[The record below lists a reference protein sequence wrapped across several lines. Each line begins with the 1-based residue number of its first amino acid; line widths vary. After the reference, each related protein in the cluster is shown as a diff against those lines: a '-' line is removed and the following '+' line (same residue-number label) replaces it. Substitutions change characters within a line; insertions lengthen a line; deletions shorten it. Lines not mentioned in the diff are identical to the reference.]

1 MLLAENIS
9 LAIRALISNKMRA
22 FLTMLGIII
31 GIAAVIAIL
40 TVGNSL
46 NRSVAETMQSMGA
59 NDVFVTVA
67 QRSDEEEETSNS
79 SSALD
84 GIHYGTFAR
93 SSEMTDDD
101 YITGDMIRAMYEQYA
116 DDIYAINISHTVG
129 SASLQNGEKESGVS
143 LMGVSVGYFVTNSV
157 EMVEGSMFNDLDF
170 SEERKTILVS
180 VDTAEDLFG
189 ENVKDAVGQDIEC
202 EVDGKSVIVTI
213 AGVYKQNQGGGNSS
227 MMMTSMLG
235 GSSAY
240 MPLRAAMN
248 IDHSEDQYT
257 YFQVSA
263 KADSDPQALADKIRD
278 FYKPYYRNNSDYRVS
293 VITYESLLEMFY
305 TLLGTITTAISIIA
319 GIALLV
325 GGIGV
330 MNIMLVSVTER
341 TREIGTRKALG
352 ARNSSIRAQFIVEAM
367 IICLIGGAFGV
378 VLGIGLGAFASNLLG
393 YPAKPSIPGIIIALL
408 FSMSIGLFFGYFPA
422 NKAAKMNPI
431 DALRYE

>member
-1 MLLAENIS
+1 
-9 LAIRALISNKMRA
+9 
-22 FLTMLGIII
+22 
-31 GIAAVIAIL
+31 
-40 TVGNSL
+40 
-46 NRSVAETMQSMGA
+46 MQSMGA

-84 GIHYGTFAR
+84 GIHYGSFAR
-93 SSEMTDDD
+93 SSEMMDDD

-189 ENVKDAVGQDIEC
+189 DNVKDAVGQDIEC
-202 EVDGKSVIVTI
+202 EVDGKSVVVTI

>member
-46 NRSVAETMQSMGA
+46 NRSVSETMQSMGA
-59 NDVFVTVA
+59 NDVFVAVA
-67 QRSDEEEETSNS
+67 QRSDDDEEEKNTSN
-79 SSALD
+79 LWD
-84 GIHYGTFAR
+84 GVRYGSFAR
-93 SSEMTDDD
+93 ASEMTDDD
-101 YITGDMIRAMYEQYA
+101 YITGDMIKAMYEQYSG
-116 DDIYAINISHTVG
+116 DIYAINISHSVG
-129 SASLQNGEKESGVS
+129 SATLQNGKEESEIS

-157 EMVEGSMFNDLDF
+157 DIVEGAMFSDVDF
-170 SEERKTILVS
+170 SEERKSILIS
-180 VDTAEDLFG
+180 EDTAEDLFG
-189 ENVKDAVGQDIEC
+189 DNLKDAIGKDLEC
-202 EVDGKSVIVTI
+202 DVSGKTVVATVC
-213 AGVYKQNQGGGNSS
+213 GVYKQNQGSGNSR
-227 MMMTSMLG
+227 MMMTSMFG
-235 GSSAY
+235 GSTAY

-248 IDHSEDQYT
+248 IDHSEDKYS

-263 KADSDPQALADKIRD
+263 KADSDPKALADKIRD

-293 VITYESLLEMFY
+293 VITYENLLEMFY

-352 ARNSSIRAQFIVEAM
+352 AKNSSIRAQFIVEAM
-367 IICLIGGAFGV
+367 IICLIGGALGV
-378 VLGIGLGAFASNLLG
+378 VVGIGLGVFASNLLG
-393 YPAKPSIPGIIIALL
+393 YPARPSIPGIIIALL

>member
-67 QRSDEEEETSNS
+67 QRSDEEEESSNS

-84 GIHYGTFAR
+84 GIHYGSFAR

-189 ENVKDAVGQDIEC
+189 DNVKDAVGQDIEC
-202 EVDGKSVIVTI
+202 EVDGKSVVVTI

-263 KADSDPQALADKIRD
+263 KADSDPQTLADKIRD

>member
-1 MLLAENIS
+1 
-9 LAIRALISNKMRA
+9 MRA

-84 GIHYGTFAR
+84 GIHYGSFAR

>member
-1 MLLAENIS
+1 MLLGENIS

-46 NRSVAETMQSMGA
+46 NKSVSDTMQSMGA
-59 NDVFVTVA
+59 NDVFITVA
-67 QRSDEEEETSNS
+67 ERSDSEDEEKSVE
-79 SSALD
+79 SALD
-84 GIHYGTFAR
+84 GIRYGTYSG
-93 SSEMTDDD
+93 SSEMTDSD
-101 YITGDMIRAMYEQYA
+101 YITSDMIKAMCDQYE
-116 DDIYAINISHTVG
+116 DEIYAVNISHTVG
-129 SASLQNGEKESGVS
+129 TATFQREEQSSTGS
-143 LMGVSVGYFVTNSV
+143 LMGVSVGYFVTNGV
-157 EMVEGSMFNDLDF
+157 DIEAGSMFTDLDF
-170 SEERKTILVS
+170 TEERKTCLIS
-180 VDTAEDLFG
+180 TSMAEDLFG
-189 ENVKDAVGQDIEC
+189 DNYNDAIGQNIDC
-202 EVDGKSVIVTI
+202 EVGGKTVTLAI
-213 AGVYKQNQGGGNSS
+213 SGVYSQQDTGGNTS
-227 MMMTSMLG
+227 MMMTSMMG
-235 GSSAY
+235 GSTVY

-248 IDHSEDQYT
+248 IDHSEDQYS
-257 YFQVSA
+257 YFQVST
-263 KADSDPQALADKIRD
+263 KTGVDPDQLADKIRD
-278 FYKPYYRNNSDYRVS
+278 FFKPYYRNNNDYRVS
-293 VITYESLLEMFY
+293 VITYESLLEMLN
-305 TLLGTITTAISIIA
+305 TMLDTITTAISIIA

-367 IICLIGGAFGV
+367 IICLIGGALGV
-378 VLGIGLGAFASNLLG
+378 LLGIGLGVFASNVLG
-393 YPAKPSIPGIIIALL
+393 YPARPSIGGIIIALL

>member
-84 GIHYGTFAR
+84 GIHYGSFAR